1 MFIPI
6 RILKLAAAAS
16 AGTAMSARPL
26 NPGLQ
31 AEYDAAFPKGKDPN
45 AQRGQYFGE
54 RLTSAQLDVRNRHRL
69 NQQMMSGAVP
79 ATEANQA
86 LLRNSSGSP
95 NAAYAG
101 SLGQSAIEL
110 SQMGN
115 PMYWGSTALNAAGY
129 PGAANAVQAMNPLHR
144 LSQGIESTTGAK
156 VSDPMGSDSYIKGYL
171 GDSGR
176 RIANRYGTDFELQH
190 ENDKMLDWS
199 SYLLEAAPSILTL
212 GSGAAVQG
220 GVKGVGVAANLAR
233 AAGTPGRLLG
243 AGVKSVAGAATKF
256 LPGAG
261 RIANI
266 GKSFSP
272 LVTGA
277 KLPGQWGANIAA
289 WGAKAPAAGAG
300 FLGKTVAPYARST
313 VAGAIPKIVDY
324 ATMAINPLPAI
335 NNALFKPGITN
346 IALPGVRG
354 LLQAPGQALTRYGQA
369 LASTAGLGFKQ
380 WGAQLASNAAVNSY
394 GNAFN
399 EVDAMTA
406 DNPNASLVD
415 KVKEFGMSLGST
427 INVDPTKA
435 FTGNYL
441 PGLGMPAAVA
451 AGIMSQNEQAADEK
465 YLQQMQT
472 EQPQLYNALMSDPSG
487 LALQKNLDE
496 NKAKSQAAYAAA
508 PKPQV
513 DGLWNNAGQLAS
525 QAVGGTFQ
533 ALAKASP
540 FFNLPAPTRGYRERT
555 EQARQDNVK
564 SMEVAL
570 NPYYKAM
577 VEGRD
582 PMQDPEVTKN
592 MSPEALKGLN
602 DYAFDTL
609 ANRGM
614 SRALDT
620 TPPES
625 LAAIQQGDLSAVAG
639 TWLDGIGNDEATAEG
654 KQDKIVYSAAV
665 AGALQQ
671 ASSLIASQRSAGS
684 APEQQ
689 ALAKSMQSFLSAKTP
704 DEKLVALQSA
714 EPALLEFFNRQPR
727 EGDPAE
733 QANVA
738 PPPPPV
744 NMAAA
749 QPAPAY
755 QAPVSSRNYPAM

>member
-1 MFIPI
+1 MFIPT

-16 AGTAMSARPL
+16 AGTAMSARPF

-31 AEYDAAFPKGKDPN
+31 AEYDAAFPKGEDPN
-45 AQRGQYFGE
+45 AQRGQYFGQ
-54 RLTSAQLDVRNRHRL
+54 RLTSAQMDVRNRHQL
-69 NQQMMSGAVP
+69 NKQMMSGAVP

-95 NAAYAG
+95 NAAYVG
-101 SLGQSAIEL
+101 SLGQSAVEL
-110 SQMGN
+110 GQMGN
-115 PMYWGSTALNAAGY
+115 PMYWGSKALNAAGY
-129 PGAANAVQAMNPLHR
+129 TGAANAVQAMNPLHR
-144 LSQGIESTTGAK
+144 IGEGIESTTGAK
-156 VSDPMGSDSYIKGYL
+156 ISDPMASDSYVKGYL

-176 RIANRYGTDFELQH
+176 RIANRYGADFELQH

-199 SYLLEAAPSILTL
+199 SYLLEAAPSIMTL
-212 GSGAAVQG
+212 GSGAAGVA
-220 GVKGVGVAANLAR
+220 GVKGVGAAANLAR

-243 AGVKSVAGAATKF
+243 AGVKSVGGLATKI
-256 LPGAG
+256 PGAG
-261 RIANI
+261 RIASI
-266 GKSFSP
+266 GKSLSP
-272 LVTGA
+272 VVTGA
-277 KLPGQWGANIAA
+277 KLPGQWGANVAA

-300 FLGKTVAPYARST
+300 FFGKTVAPYVRST
-313 VAGAIPKIVDY
+313 LAGAIPKTVDY
-324 ATMAINPLPAI
+324 ATMAINPLPALYS
-335 NNALFKPGITN
+335 AVFKPGITN
-346 IALPGVRG
+346 IALPGAKAFM
-354 LLQAPGQALTRYGQA
+354 QAPGQALGRYGQA
-369 LASTAGLGFKQ
+369 LASTIGLGFKQ
-380 WGAQLASNAAVNSY
+380 WAGQVAANTAVNSY
-394 GNAFN
+394 GNASN

-406 DNPNASLVD
+406 DNPNASFVD
-415 KVKEFGMSLGST
+415 KAKEYGMSLAST
-427 INVDPTKA
+427 LAVDPTKA
-435 FTGNYL
+435 FTGNYV

-451 AGIMSQNEQAADEK
+451 AGVISQNERAADEK

-496 NKAKSQAAYAAA
+496 NKAKSQEAYAAA

-513 DGLWNNAGQLAS
+513 DGFWNNAGQYAS
-525 QAVGGTFQ
+525 QTAGGAFQ

-540 FFNLPAPTRGYRERT
+540 FLNLQSPIRGYTERT

-564 SMEVAL
+564 SQELAL
-570 NPYYKAM
+570 TPYYTAM
-577 VEGRD
+577 GEGRD
-582 PMQDPEVTKN
+582 PMQDPAVTKN

-614 SRALDT
+614 TRVLDT

-639 TWLDGIGNDEATAEG
+639 TWLEDIGNDEATAEG

-689 ALAKSMQSFLSAKTP
+689 ALAKSMQALMRAKTP
-704 DEKLVALQSA
+704 AARFAALQSA
-714 EPALLEFFNRQPR
+714 EPALVEFFNRQPR

-738 PPPPPV
+738 PPPV
-744 NMAAA
+744 NIAAA

-755 QAPVSSRNYPAM
+755 QAPVSSRNHPAM